1 MANTAKK
8 NVEKSQ
14 GPEKKGSN
22 PDKYSELMKRQWG
35 DTTEE
40 RAKYQ
45 AEHQKD
51 IDRIVEARKRELDA
65 EDRTAERE
73 EKM

>member
-1 MANTAKK
+1 MANEKK
-8 NVEKSQ
+8 SVEKLNPSA
-14 GPEKKGSN
+14 GERSGN

-40 RAKYQ
+40 RAKYK
-45 AEHQKD
+45 AKHQKD

-65 EDRTAERE
+65 EDRAAGRE
-73 EKM
+73 E

>member
-1 MANTAKK
+1 MAN
-8 NVEKSQ
+8 
-14 GPEKKGSN
+14 EKKSVEEQNPIAGERSGN

-45 AEHQKD
+45 AKHQKD

-65 EDRTAERE
+65 EDRAAGRE
-73 EKM
+73 E

>member
-1 MANTAKK
+1 MANEKK
-8 NVEKSQ
+8 SVDKQSPSAGEKS
-14 GPEKKGSN
+14 GNS
-22 PDKYSELMKRQWG
+22 DKYSELMKRQWG

-65 EDRTAERE
+65 EDRAVGRE
-73 EKM
+73 E

>member
-1 MANTAKK
+1 MANEKK
-8 NVEKSQ
+8 SVDKQSPSAGEKS
-14 GPEKKGSN
+14 GNS
-22 PDKYSELMKRQWG
+22 DKYSELMTRQWG

-65 EDRTAERE
+65 EDRAVGRE
-73 EKM
+73 E

>member
-1 MANTAKK
+1 MANEKK
-8 NVEKSQ
+8 SVEKQSPST
-14 GPEKKGSN
+14 GEKSGNS
-22 PDKYSELMKRQWG
+22 DKYSELMKRQWG

-65 EDRTAERE
+65 EDRAVGRE
-73 EKM
+73 E

>member
-1 MANTAKK
+1 MANGKK
-8 NVEKSQ
+8 GVEKHNPSA
-14 GPEKKGSN
+14 GEKSGN

-65 EDRTAERE
+65 EDRAAGME
-73 EKM
+73 E

>member
-1 MANTAKK
+1 MVNQKK
-8 NVEKSQ
+8 SVEKQSPSA
-14 GPEKKGSN
+14 GEKSGN

-35 DTTEE
+35 DTTGE

-51 IDRIVEARKRELDA
+51 IDRIVEARKRELNA
-65 EDRTAERE
+65 EDRAAGRKE
-73 EKM
+73 

>member
-1 MANTAKK
+1 MANEKK
-8 NVEKSQ
+8 SVEKQSPSA
-14 GPEKKGSN
+14 GEKSGNS
-22 PDKYSELMKRQWG
+22 DKYSELMKRQWG

-65 EDRTAERE
+65 EDRAVGRE
-73 EKM
+73 E

>member
-1 MANTAKK
+1 MANEK
-8 NVEKSQ
+8 NVEKQSQ
-14 GPEKKGSN
+14 STEKKSGN

-51 IDRIVEARKRELDA
+51 IDKIVEARKRELDA
-65 EDRTAERE
+65 EDRVAEKE
-73 EKM
+73 E